1 MDTRQK
7 FRRQSIKFESIEQ
20 QHKKKQTKRL
30 IFYIVLLVSF
40 TVVFFVLW
48 FAVFFK
54 VKSIEVS
61 GNLRYS
67 AADILDAAGIKV
79 DDNLYAVSEKELA
92 ARLTEALPYIN
103 SVTLERKLPSTL
115 EITVK
120 EDTAVIYSEIHG
132 DTYLLSE
139 KLTVLER
146 SESFDRNDMIM
157 LTAGDVRYCYS
168 GKNIEYFDARMSDVV
183 IKLYA
188 VLKDYNLIDKVDSFT
203 IKNRFDIQIRYDDR
217 LDVYFGSIDNIDIKV
232 CFFNGILEYLYED
245 EAGRLDISN
254 IKEASLHRY
263 DK

>member
-67 AADILDAAGIKV
+67 AGDILDAAGIKV
-79 DDNLYAVSEKELA
+79 GDNLYSASEKELNE
-92 ARLTEALPYIN
+92 RLTEALPYVN
-103 SVTLERKLPSTL
+103 SVTLERQLPSTL
-115 EITVK
+115 AITVK
-120 EDTAVIYSEIHG
+120 EDTAVMYSEIHG
-132 DTYLLSE
+132 DTYLISE
-139 KLTVLER
+139 DLTVLER
-146 SESFDRNDMIM
+146 SESFDKDKMIM
-157 LTAGDVRYCYS
+157 LSAGAVRYCYS
-168 GKNIEYFDARMSDVV
+168 GKNIEYVDSRMADVV
-183 IKLYA
+183 VRLYA
-188 VLKDYNLIDKVDSFT
+188 VLKEYDLIDKIDSFT
-203 IKNRFDIQIRYDDR
+203 IKNRFDIQIRYDNR
-217 LDVYFGSIDNIDIKV
+217 LDVYFGSIENIDIKV